1 MKIRLGVAA
10 SLLACGVF
18 AQSPDGGSGA
28 SEPNARPEV
37 VSMPV
42 VQAGYA
48 SWYGEDHRGR
58 LMANG
63 QPFDPDKL
71 TAASW
76 FYPLGTR
83 VQITLKVDPRVLN
96 PQPARTIVVT
106 ITDRGPHRRLV
117 RDGRIIDLS
126 HGVFRRLADPD
137 LGLIEVI
144 VRPEATPRLASLPVS
159 G

>member
-1 MKIRLGVAA
+1 
-10 SLLACGVF
+10 
-18 AQSPDGGSGA
+18 
-28 SEPNARPEV
+28 
-37 VSMPV
+37 
-42 VQAGYA
+42 
-48 SWYGEDHRGR
+48 
-58 LMANG
+58 MANG
-63 QPFDPDKL
+63 RPFDPDKL

-83 VQITLKVDPRVLN
+83 VRVTLKSDPRVLN
-96 PQPARTIVVT
+96 PQPSRTIWVT

-144 VRPEATPRLASLPVS
+144 VQPEANPRLAALPFS